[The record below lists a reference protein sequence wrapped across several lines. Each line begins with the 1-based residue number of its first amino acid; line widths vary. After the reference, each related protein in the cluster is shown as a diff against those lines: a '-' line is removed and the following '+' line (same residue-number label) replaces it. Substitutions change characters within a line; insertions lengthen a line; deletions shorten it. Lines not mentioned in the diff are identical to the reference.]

1 MIASIHNLTD
11 DNTLCAS
18 GEIGFILIK
27 TLESEGDITIGWFTE
42 NEMINNPDKF
52 QVIFL
57 LEISQALQTFH

>member
-27 TLESEGDITIGWFTE
+27 TLESESDITIGWFTE